1 METNPE
7 IQVWME
13 KMEKSSRT
21 QARCAKWQLIFSL
34 VGAVCCALVLVLVLS
49 LLPQVRD
56 FTLQMQSAAQQIQ
69 DLGIQAETVLT
80 NLEAVSAELKDADL
94 AEMVENVDSLV
105 TSSQEGLEQ
114 ALEKINTMDIE
125 TLNTAIKNL
134 SAVIDP
140 LAKFFKVF
148 G

>member
-7 IQVWME
+7 MAAWME

-21 QARCAKWQLIFSL
+21 QARCAKWQLVFSL
-34 VGAVCCALVLVLVLS
+34 IGAVCCALVLVLVLS
-49 LLPQVRD
+49 LLPQVQE
-56 FTLQMQSAAQQIQ
+56 FTLQMQE
-69 DLGIQAETVLT
+69 LGTQAETVLT
-80 NLEAVSAELKDADL
+80 NLEAVSAELKDAGL
-94 AEMVENVDSLV
+94 AEMVDNVDSLV

-114 ALEKINTMDIE
+114 ALEKINTMDID
-125 TLNTAIKNL
+125 TLNAAIKNL